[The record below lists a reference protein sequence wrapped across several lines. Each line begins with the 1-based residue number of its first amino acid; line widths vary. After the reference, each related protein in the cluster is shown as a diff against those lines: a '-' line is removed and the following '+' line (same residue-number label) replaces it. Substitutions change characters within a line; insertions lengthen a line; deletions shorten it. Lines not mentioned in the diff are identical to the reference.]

1 MQLKTSKQKAII
13 LRHPNECII
22 KKPISNITV
31 NQYNTGECLIQYDF
45 LGLLCFTVTQQPF
58 RPTAGDEEKT
68 FSDSDTKLTGVVGSD
83 NRVSVSSSH
92 GLGKTAGE
100 TAADFTE
107 ASRTQVGTAF
117 FRSGAI
123 VFMTTTLAQRE
134 ATDDC

>member
-1 MQLKTSKQKAII
+1 M
-13 LRHPNECII
+13 HN
-22 KKPISNITV
+22 KKPISNIAV

-58 RPTAGDEEKT
+58 RPTAGNEEIT
-68 FSDSDTKLTGVVGSD
+68 FSDSDTELTGAVGSD

-92 GLGKTAGE
+92 GLGETAG
-100 TAADFTE
+100 DFTE
-107 ASRTQVGTAF
+107 ASGTQVGTAF

>member
-1 MQLKTSKQKAII
+1 M
-13 LRHPNECII
+13 HN

-58 RPTAGDEEKT
+58 RPRDAGDEEKT
-68 FSDSDTKLTGVVGSD
+68 FSDSDTESTGVIGSD
-83 NRVSVSSSH
+83 NRVPASSSH
-92 GLGKTAGE
+92 GLGETAGK

-107 ASRTQVGTAF
+107 ASGTQVGTAF
-117 FRSGAI
+117 VRSGAI